1 MARNRNAAFVK
12 YKTFNI
18 LNPIQNSTKDG
29 VFKMSINSM
38 EKYKANLYTLL
49 FTGIGQRVM
58 MPTFGTRIMQ
68 IIFEP
73 LGENSYSEIDNE
85 IREKVE
91 YWIPDIEIIEILFG
105 DKESDLENN
114 SINMKISFALKAD
127 ETIQDFVEIEMGT

>member
-91 YWIPDIEIIEILFG
+91 YWIPEIVIHEILFG
-105 DKESDLENN
+105 DKENDLENN
-114 SINMKISFALKAD
+114 AINMKITFSLRAD

>member
-91 YWIPDIEIIEILFG
+91 YWIPEIVIHEILFG